1 MRFQVRSG
9 PEKKVIYFISTG
21 DTCRSPMA
29 AVYLTRRLEEA
40 DIQGIDVRSAG
51 VLTVTGLRASQEARQ
66 IVNSVE
72 VDLEGHRSSQLSPEM
87 IRRADLILG
96 MTPYHVQRAIRISEI
111 ARKKAFLLQE
121 YTRNDLKNIQIQ
133 DPMGC
138 TLEVFKK
145 RFAEIRA
152 ACDRLLTHSFVVGAS
167 VKPIAAA
174 VSPGTSARKPSAK
187 AAKSAASPKGSAKA
201 SKKPRT
207 KTASAAAK
215 KKIQSKTKK
224 GAKKGAEKAAST
236 ARKSAKKPA
245 KRAHA
250 KSKTSKVKSQTKGA
264 SRRRV

>member
-29 AVYLTRRLEEA
+29 AAYLARRLEEA

-66 IVNSVE
+66 IMNSVE

-152 ACDRLLTHSFVVGAS
+152 ACDRLLTHSFIAGTS
-167 VKPIAAA
+167 VKPIAAE
-174 VSPGTSARKPSAK
+174 VGPGTSARKPSAK

-207 KTASAAAK
+207 KAASAASK

-224 GAKKGAEKAAST
+224 GAKKAAST